1 MAITKEQAEALLRAY
16 IEKQTAATEAAIAA
30 HDRETDETVKQ
41 TERAAEA
48 DRREALT
55 EERAQYSKAAVQA
68 MIDRYAVAQTL
79 AKLGLSRSGTADAM
93 GEAVT
98 VRRTVAERQASDK
111 RARALS
117 ALSER
122 LLTAREQAAAK
133 KEKNA
138 AAARRTLA
146 GKIAE
151 KTVTLNRAAIG
162 G

>member
-30 HDRETDETVKQ
+30 HDRETDETGN
-41 TERAAEA
+41 
-48 DRREALT
+48 RREALT
-55 EERAQYSKAAVQA
+55 EERAQYEKAAVQA

-122 LLTAREQAAAK
+122 LLTAREQATAK